1 MSDLLNKLKASTKN
15 KLVNVLSESDVFNV
29 KDCATTPI
37 PALNLILSG
46 DVLGGL
52 PTGITTIAAPSAH
65 FKTILGLFMVASYMR
80 KYDDAVCIFY
90 DSEGGVTQQ
99 TFESMGVSA
108 DRILHVPVSDIGQL
122 RTEITNH
129 LININRGDHVI
140 IFIDSIGM
148 LPSLKEVSDAED
160 GKNVADMTRAKDM
173 GSLFRIMNAK
183 SVVLN
188 IPIVVVNAVYQTL
201 EMYSKTEMKGG
212 TGARYSS
219 QQILYI
225 SKAKDK
231 DGDELLGYRF
241 RITANKSRYVREG
254 ESIPLMVSF
263 ENGISKWSGMFE
275 LAQEFG
281 WIVSET
287 RGWYQLCNKKT
298 GEILLD
304 KYRAKD
310 LVDNGEI
317 YLRLFAWGLADE
329 LKAHYT
335 LSYKATFQGDF
346 EIDYSKAAS
355 EEK

>member
-1 MSDLLNKLKASTKN
+1 MKIKKITKLGCWP
-15 KLVNVLSESDVFNV
+15 VF
-29 KDCATTPI
+29 D
-37 PALNLILSG
+37 
-46 DVLGGL
+46 
-52 PTGITTIAAPSAH
+52 IT
-65 FKTILGLFMVASYMR
+65 
-80 KYDDAVCIFY
+80 
-90 DSEGGVTQQ
+90 
-99 TFESMGVSA
+99 
-108 DRILHVPVSDIGQL
+108 
-122 RTEITNH
+122 
-129 LININRGDHVI
+129 
-140 IFIDSIGM
+140 
-148 LPSLKEVSDAED
+148 
-160 GKNVADMTRAKDM
+160 VADDN
-173 GSLFRIMNAK
+173 S
-183 SVVLN
+183 
-188 IPIVVVNAVYQTL
+188 YTL
-201 EMYSKTEMKGG
+201 ENGVKSHN